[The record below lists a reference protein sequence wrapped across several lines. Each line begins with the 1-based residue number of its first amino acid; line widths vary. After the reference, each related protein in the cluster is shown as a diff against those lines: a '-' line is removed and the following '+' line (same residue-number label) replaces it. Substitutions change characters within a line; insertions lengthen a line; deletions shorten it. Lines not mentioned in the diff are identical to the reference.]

1 LCSGKISSHV
11 LKSRD
16 GKRASISEPI
26 QPATSPSLISRE
38 LATSGTSPA
47 SHGLLSTEHEGCCWE
62 EISRYG
68 KRQAN
73 VETSLFS
80 DTSNIYLPAATAKK
94 QLIKKKKKKRKVQSM
109 LLCKGFPEKP

>member
-1 LCSGKISSHV
+1 MYSKAEMA
-11 LKSRD
+11 REP
-16 GKRASISEPI
+16 RSEPI
-26 QPATSPSLISRE
+26 QLATSPSLISRE
-38 LATSGTSPA
+38 LATPGTSPA

-94 QLIKKKKKKRKVQSM
+94 QLIKKKKKVQSM